1 MRWEDVK
8 CRTPQQENDYEEPE
22 QFNNFGQ
29 KNTNDFIQI
38 PEDIDQD
45 EQEHNQFNQQ
55 IHQSDEQEQNQFN
68 QQIHQSD
75 EQEHNQFNQQK
86 HQFIDEDEQNED
98 EHEQKSNEHQ
108 EDEEPQR
115 DFDALGAPSQV
126 NILELSQFIFFQ
138 RVWGQCAFSY
148 TRPES
153 FKITFF
159 LFVG

>member
-38 PEDIDQD
+38 PEDIDQDEQEHNQFDQQVHQSD

-115 DFDALGAPSQV
+115 DFDVLGAPSQV
-126 NILELSQFIFFQ
+126 NI
-138 RVWGQCAFSY
+138 
-148 TRPES
+148 
-153 FKITFF
+153 
-159 LFVG
+159 